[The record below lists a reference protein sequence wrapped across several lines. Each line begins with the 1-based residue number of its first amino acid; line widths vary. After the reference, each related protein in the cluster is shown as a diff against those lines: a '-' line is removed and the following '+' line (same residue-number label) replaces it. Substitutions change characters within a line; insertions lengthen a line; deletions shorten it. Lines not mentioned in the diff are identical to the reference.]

1 MDENPTFPGNVP
13 RYRSLINAGCE
24 LMADLGSTEKVV
36 TAAKVAQ
43 LVTLIKENQLVTAL
57 VLFVLWQS
65 GALLSA
71 YSTAGGAI
79 CG

>member
-1 MDENPTFPGNVP
+1 MDP
-13 RYRSLINAGCE
+13 SSA
-24 LMADLGSTEKVV
+24 EKVT
-36 TAAKVAQ
+36 TAVRTAQ
-43 LVTLIKENQLVTAL
+43 LVALVKENQLVTAL

>member
-1 MDENPTFPGNVP
+1 MTAAPQQ
-13 RYRSLINAGCE
+13 A
-24 LMADLGSTEKVV
+24 EKVLAV
-36 TAAKVAQ
+36 AKAAQIAT
-43 LVTLIKENQLVTAL
+43 LVKENQLVTAL

>member
-1 MDENPTFPGNVP
+1 MTLPET
-13 RYRSLINAGCE
+13 
-24 LMADLGSTEKVV
+24 TEKAIS
-36 TAAKVAQ
+36 AAKAAQ
-43 LVTLIKENQLVTAL
+43 IMTLVKENQLVTAL
-57 VLFVLWQS
+57 VLFILWQS

>member
-1 MDENPTFPGNVP
+1 MTNPPQ
-13 RYRSLINAGCE
+13 SA
-24 LMADLGSTEKVV
+24 EKVLAV
-36 TAAKVAQ
+36 AKAAQIAT
-43 LVTLIKENQLVTAL
+43 LVKENQLLTAL

>member
-1 MDENPTFPGNVP
+1 MVNPQT
-13 RYRSLINAGCE
+13 
-24 LMADLGSTEKVV
+24 ADKVV
-36 TAAKVAQ
+36 AAAKMAQ
-43 LVTLIKENQLVTAL
+43 IMQLIKENQLVTAL

>member
-1 MDENPTFPGNVP
+1 MDP
-13 RYRSLINAGCE
+13 
-24 LMADLGSTEKVV
+24 
-36 TAAKVAQ
+36 TAADKVTTAVRTAQ
-43 LVTLIKENQLVTAL
+43 LVSLVKENQLVTAL